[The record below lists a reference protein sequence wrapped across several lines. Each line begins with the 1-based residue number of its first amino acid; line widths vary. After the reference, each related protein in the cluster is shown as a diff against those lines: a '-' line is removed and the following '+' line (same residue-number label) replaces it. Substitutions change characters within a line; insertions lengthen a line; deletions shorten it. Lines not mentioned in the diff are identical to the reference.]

1 MVIVYHI
8 PGPLGI
14 FFANF
19 ILLIKVLTKQHRI
32 LIIVYFNLNKMLPK
46 NITKVG
52 PSIQN
57 FSLFQCSKYSTH
69 IYWKILDLVFDT
81 SNSNTASSWL
91 LLCSDYFSFL
101 IHYFYIEFSHI
112 ESNFQ
117 FSLHDSQILALI
129 S

>member
-8 PGPLGI
+8 LGPLGI

-52 PSIQN
+52 PSVQN
-57 FSLFQCSKYSTH
+57 FSLFSVQNIQLIYIGKY
-69 IYWKILDLVFDT
+69 
-81 SNSNTASSWL
+81 
-91 LLCSDYFSFL
+91 
-101 IHYFYIEFSHI
+101 
-112 ESNFQ
+112 
-117 FSLHDSQILALI
+117 
-129 S
+129 